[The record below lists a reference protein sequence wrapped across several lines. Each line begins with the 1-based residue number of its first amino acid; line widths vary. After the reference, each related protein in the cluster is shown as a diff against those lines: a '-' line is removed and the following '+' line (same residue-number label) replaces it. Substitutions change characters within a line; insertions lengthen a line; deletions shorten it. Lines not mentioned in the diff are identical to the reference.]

1 MDWKSLAIPAFT
13 SILTALISY
22 LMARQQG
29 KSDLKKQAEVNRAEL
44 ERLMKQHEIDIEHL
58 REKHKMELE
67 IKALEHEQKLQ
78 LLRAESE
85 MKSNEQEHSVWNNLG
100 GGIMGGMFQTMM
112 DSPEFKK
119 KIQDELAQRLK

>member
-1 MDWKSLAIPAFT
+1 MDWKSLAIPAIT

-22 LMARQQG
+22 LVARQQG
-29 KSDLKKQAEVNRAEL
+29 KSDLKKQAEANRAEL

-78 LLRAESE
+78 LLKAESE
-85 MKSNEQEHSVWNNLG
+85 LKSNEQEKQEQNALVSGL
-100 GGIMGGMFQTMM
+100 MGGLLPSLLDTA
-112 DSPEFKK
+112 EFKK
-119 KIQDELAQRLK
+119 MVSESFLQNM